1 MEQRNQKLRIV
12 SGVLFSSALF
22 MSSQVQAQADTTAS
36 PASSTVASP
45 ATSLE
50 STSSNIGSAQ
60 PITTSGDASL
70 DSSLT
75 RAQTEGVLV
84 VEAPTEVVASASEQ
98 AQDYQAQVATVDA
111 VTKQYQTGKA
121 QYLKNEQ
128 NYQDYLAKQSQYQ
141 KDLATFQAYQKEKA
155 IYDQQMKAYNL
166 EKASYDMAY
175 AEAQGHTTK
184 TGYLPEVLAQ
194 NLIFRLEPDAV
205 QTITGKVLSDEQLS
219 KAIKNHVGWIDPGT
233 ILGSP
238 KLVTVTSRHK
248 NNSVLMAVGDT
259 VVVDYSDLQHSSFS
273 GHTIKTV
280 RYTYRLVSTSHYSG
294 QVVFQALS
302 DPTVTSFTHVYHKD
316 AKTSSAFDMEMTV
329 QFFDANG
336 KELLPTPENYAL
348 TSFASLNSL
357 NGEGEYVGDYNGQ
370 FLPINGSTISVQNGR
385 AANFTNIKQID
396 VVGEWD
402 DKDNPNAYIGA
413 IVGKSTERIRFH
425 FGNSKGSAIWFAFNS
440 DVKVSGGLLTPPKA
454 PVAPKVVMKP
464 LAPKAVTKPVAP
476 LRPIVFYHQVKVV
489 IPKPS
494 QAVRPSKPTKRTTS
508 SPNKAKVS
516 PKPSVATVKVNKVT
530 YQPKPIP
537 VYYTSNT
544 VSPTPTT
551 LSYLKSFSS
560 NIVSQPPKLNP
571 VNKKTSIKKTNS
583 YYIDQLSSEQ
593 IDWFRR
599 NIGVYDKKLKDYN
612 ISRDEVR
619 ALVSYLK
626 DVQKM
631 AIKKYGKNNHNK
643 INHAVANAIAGISYD
658 QSKDQKLVNDFNII
672 DYTKSKY
679 YTKVTAIIQNSHN
692 NRYKVDLSH
701 MMMPIATSYKS
712 VWWKEFIKTAMSDTS
727 FGRQVPESFFW
738 LNSLV
743 GDFYTNI
750 DQIDRNAD
758 NDAYILKKRTN
769 SQSPD
774 LVTNFINL
782 YGKKYNRA
790 YTYQKQFD
798 SNKKKEKQAQI
809 AARFSLGLGAIVA
822 VSLLKKFGS
831 KVVYFVKSIPSKA
844 KQIKNTKVKQ
854 ITHRLKPAVKV
865 AKRYMKP
872 AVKVVKRYM
881 KPAPKPIK
889 RHLKPAVKIKAIKRY
904 VKPVVKPITYRLK
917 PAIKTVKRYVKP
929 AIRAVKPYI
938 RPVIRAVK
946 PYIRPITR
954 FVKKVFKGRKRKR

>member
-1 MEQRNQKLRIV
+1 
-12 SGVLFSSALF
+12 

-36 PASSTVASP
+36 PVSSTVASP
-45 ATSLE
+45 ATPPE
-50 STSSNIGSAQ
+50 STSSNIGSSQ
-60 PITTSGDASL
+60 PIATSGDASL
-70 DSSLT
+70 NSRLA

-84 VEAPTEVVASASEQ
+84 VEAPTEIVASASDQ

-111 VTKQYQTGKA
+111 VTKQYQTEKA
-121 QYLKNEQ
+121 QYLKNDQ
-128 NYQDYLAKQSQYQ
+128 NYKDYLAKQSQYQ
-141 KDLATFQAYQKEKA
+141 KELATYQAYQKEKA

-175 AEAQGHTTK
+175 AEAQGHTTE

-294 QVVFQALS
+294 QVIFQALS

-385 AANFTNIKQID
+385 AANFTNTKQID

-464 LAPKAVTKPVAP
+464 LAPKVVAKPVAP
-476 LRPIVFYHQVKVV
+476 LRPIVFYHQVKVI
-489 IPKPS
+489 IPKLS
-494 QAVRPSKPTKRTTS
+494 QVVRPSKPTKRATS
-508 SPNKAKVS
+508 SPNRAKVS

-530 YQPKPIP
+530 YKPKPIP

-544 VSPTPTT
+544 VFSTPAT
-551 LSYLKSFSS
+551 LNYLKSFSS
-560 NIVSQPPKLNP
+560 NIVSLPPKLNP

-631 AIKKYGKNNHNK
+631 AIKKYGKNNHDK
-643 INHAVANAIAGISYD
+643 INHAVANAIAGINYD
-658 QSKDQKLVNDFNII
+658 QSKDQKLVNDFNLI
-672 DYTKSKY
+672 DYKKSKY
-679 YTKVTAIIQNSHN
+679 YDKASRVVNSSHKN
-692 NRYKVDLSH
+692 YYKVDLSH

-712 VWWKEFIKTAMSDTS
+712 VWWKELIKTAMSDTS

-831 KVVYFVKSIPSKA
+831 KVVAFVKSIPSKA

-854 ITHRLKPAVKV
+854 ITHRL
-865 AKRYMKP
+865 KP

-904 VKPVVKPITYRLK
+904 VKPVLKPITYRLK

-946 PYIRPITR
+946 PYIRPVIRAVKPYIRPVIRAVKPYTRPITR

>member
-1 MEQRNQKLRIV
+1 
-12 SGVLFSSALF
+12 

-45 ATSLE
+45 AIPPE
-50 STSSNIGSAQ
+50 STSGSIGSSQ

-70 DSSLT
+70 NSRLT

-84 VEAPTEVVASASEQ
+84 VEAPTEVVASASEK
-98 AQDYQAQVATVDA
+98 AQDYQAQVTTVDA
-111 VTKQYQTGKA
+111 VTKQYQTEKA
-121 QYLKNEQ
+121 QYLKNDQ
-128 NYQDYLAKQSQYQ
+128 NYKDYLAKQSQYQ
-141 KDLATFQAYQKEKA
+141 KELATYQAYQKEKA

-166 EKASYDMAY
+166 EAASYDMAY

-294 QVVFQALS
+294 QVIFQALS

-385 AANFTNIKQID
+385 AANFTNTKQID

-464 LAPKAVTKPVAP
+464 LAPKVVAKPVAP
-476 LRPIVFYHQVKVV
+476 LRPIVFYHQVKVI
-489 IPKPS
+489 IPKLS
-494 QAVRPSKPTKRTTS
+494 QVVRPSKPTKRATS
-508 SPNKAKVS
+508 SPNRAKVS

-530 YQPKPIP
+530 YKPKPIP

-544 VSPTPTT
+544 VFSTPAT
-551 LSYLKSFSS
+551 LNYLKSFSS
-560 NIVSQPPKLNP
+560 NIVSLPPKLNP

-631 AIKKYGKNNHNK
+631 AIKKYGKNNHDK
-643 INHAVANAIAGISYD
+643 INHAVANAIAGINYD
-658 QSKDQKLVNDFNII
+658 QSKDQKLVNDFNLI
-672 DYTKSKY
+672 DYKKSKY
-679 YTKVTAIIQNSHN
+679 YDKASRVVNSSHKN
-692 NRYKVDLSH
+692 YYKVDLSH

-712 VWWKEFIKTAMSDTS
+712 VWWKELIKTAMSDTS

-831 KVVYFVKSIPSKA
+831 KVVAFVKSIPSKA

-854 ITHRLKPAVKV
+854 ITHRL
-865 AKRYMKP
+865 KP

-904 VKPVVKPITYRLK
+904 VKPVLKPITYRLK

-946 PYIRPITR
+946 PYIRPVIRAVKPYIRPITR